1 MSRTDKKNTGRPSQK
16 KCIAPEIGARVYDYY
31 NGALGQAEVR
41 EFERHLIVCSKC
53 EAIIFQL
60 DEMMTILDEDQDP
73 DHFIASTS
81 KNGLD
86 SRSARY
92 PVTSQKLSA

>member
-1 MSRTDKKNTGRPSQK
+1 MSSTDKKNTGRPSQK

-60 DEMMTILDEDQDP
+60 DEMMTILDEDQDLDP
-73 DHFIASTS
+73 FIASTS
-81 KNGLD
+81 KNALER
-86 SRSARY
+86 RSA
-92 PVTSQKLSA
+92 TSQKLSA